1 MSLEVIETVD
11 AIRERLQPVR
21 LSDDLMGLV
30 PTMGAF
36 HEGHLSLIREA
47 RQDCE
52 TVVVSVFVNPHQFGP
67 GEDFRTYPRPL
78 ESDLAHCEELGVD
91 LVFTPSVKE
100 MYPAEQ
106 LTFVE
111 VDRLGDHLCGLYRK
125 GHFKGVATVVLKLLN
140 IVQPDR
146 AYFGEKDAQQLA
158 IVRRMVHDLNLQVQ
172 IVPLSI
178 VRESDGL
185 AMSSRNQY
193 LQPQERERAPV
204 LYRALQMAQ
213 KQIEAGET
221 GSHLILGEARRVLEE
236 EPLIEVDYLDLV
248 DPDEMQPVSEV
259 TGPVRVCAA
268 IRIGSS
274 RLIDNILCGTADR

>member
-47 RQDCE
+47 RQDCD

-67 GEDFRTYPRPL
+67 GEDFRTYPRTL
-78 ESDLAHCEELGVD
+78 ESDLAYCEELGVD

-111 VDRLGDHLCGLYRK
+111 ADRLGDHLCGVYRE